1 MKRRIAAAAG
11 LIVTFALGGAA
22 SAGSSYQDAVDRCL
36 EKHANTHDAAS
47 VTLECDAQGGK
58 LANCKVLENSA
69 PSKGFDRAA
78 MCVAD
83 ALPMAGK
90 TGSIKVPIRFPGD
103 A

>member
-11 LIVTFALGGAA
+11 LVLTFATVQGA
-22 SAGSSYQDAVDRCL
+22 SASGYQDAVDRCL

-58 LANCKVLENSA
+58 LANCKVVENSA

-90 TGSIKVPIRFPGD
+90 TGSIKVPIRFPGEG
-103 A
+103 